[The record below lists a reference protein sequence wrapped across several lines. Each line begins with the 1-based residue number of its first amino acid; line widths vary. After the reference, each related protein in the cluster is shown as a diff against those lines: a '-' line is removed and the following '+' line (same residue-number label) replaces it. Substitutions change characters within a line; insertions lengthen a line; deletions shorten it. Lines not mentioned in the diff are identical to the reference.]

1 MEDLRERL
9 EASEARIRQLE
20 EELDLL
26 AFDNERLR
34 AEIKELQQGKPKSGY
49 PAQEAR
55 TANPSPDGPKKLMI
69 VNEGD
74 KKFPNVVR
82 RRFDNVCGGSNVLAV
97 KYASVAGREAILCCG
112 ADRSVRCI
120 DADSGSPIFSFVMTG
135 PVLSIAS
142 RTYPMASSSAIDGAP
157 AEAILVVAAAMDG
170 SVVIVSYNEL
180 VSWSSLYCSR

>member
-9 EASEARIRQLE
+9 EASEARVRQLE

-34 AEIKELQQGKPKSGY
+34 AEIKELQRSRPKSVDLGQG
-49 PAQEAR
+49 AAK
-55 TANPSPDGPKKLMI
+55 SISDVPKKLLL

-74 KKFPNVVR
+74 KKFPNILR
-82 RRFDNVCGGSNVLAV
+82 RRFDNVCGGSNVLV
-97 KYASVAGREAILCCG
+97 VRYASFAGRDTILCGG

-135 PVLSIAS
+135 PVLSVAS
-142 RTYPMASSSAIDGAP
+142 WTYPMASSSVAMMDGAS

-170 SVVIVSYNEL
+170 SVIIVS
-180 VSWSSLYCSR
+180 